1 MKKFSAI
8 FLTCLFLVTV
18 AFSLTACAKNEPI
31 KLNDKQATFYN
42 NWLSKIKDDTPITKI
57 ALLGSH
63 DSGTSELHSIY
74 KAMTITQN
82 YTIGE
87 QLSFGCRYFDIRV
100 NKKKNGELNIFHG
113 PDTSG
118 CSFES
123 IAKDIVAFMQSNKSE
138 FLILDFQHFKNDS
151 QKDVIEAL
159 KDTGLLD
166 LAIQNN
172 TPYTDLDF
180 IASLTLKDV
189 RGKVVITWGN
199 NSANSSDYPYL
210 FRRNNDSCTIENA
223 VLDSLYDEV
232 ENKKS
237 TEEFIKESLPKYM
250 EHILSNQNRITI
262 LQGQLTL
269 PSLLGNLEKLEKK
282 HNQNMSNFI
291 RNMESNASYLNAIN
305 IIMRDFVGSDLEKT
319 NCVLHLNISK
329 GIVKSEMTTEF
340 EAFTKA
346 QL

>member
-1 MKKFSAI
+1 M
-8 FLTCLFLVTV
+8 
-18 AFSLTACAKNEPI
+18 
-31 KLNDKQATFYN
+31 
-42 NWLSKIKDDTPITKI
+42 
-57 ALLGSH
+57 
-63 DSGTSELHSIY
+63 
-74 KAMTITQN
+74 
-82 YTIGE
+82 
-87 QLSFGCRYFDIRV
+87 
-100 NKKKNGELNIFHG
+100 
-113 PDTSG
+113 
-118 CSFES
+118 
-123 IAKDIVAFMQSNKSE
+123 
-138 FLILDFQHFKNDS
+138 
-151 QKDVIEAL
+151 
-159 KDTGLLD
+159 
-166 LAIQNN
+166 
-172 TPYTDLDF
+172 DF

-237 TEEFIKESLPKYM
+237 TEEFIKEALPKYM